1 MQMMKNDYKT
11 PRQRARAIV
20 QKYAAICWRR
30 WFKITLGNEYL
41 EDMITEEIEGHE
53 RKQRN
58 SD

>member
-1 MQMMKNDYKT
+1 MMKNDYKT